1 MGVGAH
7 AGERARKGLQKA
19 LPLSSPKDRASE
31 AAKVLMG
38 ELRPRLPEPTQVNL
52 KLEAALEQWKK
63 AAEGQSLFGSGQ

>member
-1 MGVGAH
+1 
-7 AGERARKGLQKA
+7 
-19 LPLSSPKDRASE
+19 
-31 AAKVLMG
+31 MG